1 MSEKQ
6 KQMDA
11 HNQAMSEFIQMANSM
26 VNDKGFDMKLVSAAM
41 MAASGVYATFTAAG
55 NEGFLAEGGVDRVA
69 DMYKKNLAY
78 IQKRKKEELESK
90 GLTPKPMAVAGAGQP
105 ENPAETPN
113 QS

>member
-6 KQMDA
+6 KQIDA
-11 HNQAMSEFIQMANSM
+11 HNQAMAEFIQMANGM

-55 NEGFLAEGGVDRVA
+55 NDGFLSSGGVERVA

-78 IQKRKKEELESK
+78 IQERKKEELEAK
-90 GLTPKPMAVAGAGQP
+90 GLTPKPVAELQGQASGEP
-105 ENPAETPN
+105 DK
-113 QS
+113 Q

>member
-26 VNDKGFDMKLVSAAM
+26 VNDKGFDMKLVSAAL

-78 IQKRKKEELESK
+78 IQKRKKEELEAK
-90 GLTPKPMAVAGAGQP
+90 GLSPKPLVETASGQAQKP
-105 ENPAETPN
+105 QEN
-113 QS
+113 S